1 MTSIAR
7 CIRTVCTR
15 APTDWPK
22 DASERKRVS
31 IDATCCEKFALRSV
45 QWHHACGG
53 GSWTTRE
60 ASRGEGGAS
69 MDLNEKVLYHQ
80 IHPAKLAADVS
91 GSILS
96 TYLMWRRRFAWALL
110 AAFVPAVL
118 ASVLVIRYANLERR
132 KHSRFGRYMQ
142 RYMDRRLLDAW
153 RFFGQVLMW
162 VGAWYRVG
170 KLVPIGVATV
180 VAAWV
185 SGLWRKPAK

>member
-1 MTSIAR
+1 
-7 CIRTVCTR
+7 
-15 APTDWPK
+15 
-22 DASERKRVS
+22 
-31 IDATCCEKFALRSV
+31 
-45 QWHHACGG
+45 
-53 GSWTTRE
+53 
-60 ASRGEGGAS
+60 
-69 MDLNEKVLYHQ
+69 MDFNEKVLYHQ

-91 GSILS
+91 GSLLS
-96 TYLMWRRRFAWALL
+96 TYLMWRRRFAWAML

-118 ASVLVIRYANLERR
+118 ASVLVIRYADLERR
-132 KHSRFGRYMQ
+132 KHSRFGRYMG
-142 RYMDRRLLDAW
+142 RYMDRRVLDAW